1 MRYEYTFRNTPGDY
15 WKFRMENHYR
25 NWTGLVSIVYTLSM
39 LALTITKWNSTNGL
53 GKALLLIFL
62 LVFPL
67 FQPLFVYFISIRDA
81 QAIKAD
87 TTLSFDETGMEIRV
101 LKHVQRIPWKSFV
114 PDEKGGGMVI
124 QRRSMLVVVPDQ
136 MHAYLLTNRVLGT
149 DDEKKLGETIKKA
162 SLICCIRMINK
173 LHKKGCISEQE
184 RRLIDHYMHELSER
198 LNEIDSLAL

>member
-1 MRYEYTFRNTPGDY
+1 MKYEYTYRNTPEDY
-15 WKFRMENHYR
+15 WLFRMENYYR
-25 NWTGLVSIVYTLSM
+25 NWTGLVSVVFTASI
-39 LALTITKWNSTNGL
+39 LALMFSKWNATNGL
-53 GKALLLIFL
+53 GKALLILFL
-62 LVFPL
+62 LLFPV
-67 FQPLFVYFISIRDA
+67 FQPLLVYFVSIRDA

-149 DDEKKLGETIKKA
+149 DDEKKRLYAFMTEQLKKA
-162 SLICCIRMINK
+162 GK
-173 LHKKGCISEQE
+173 
-184 RRLIDHYMHELSER
+184 
-198 LNEIDSLAL
+198 

>member
-39 LALTITKWNSTNGL
+39 LALTM
-53 GKALLLIFL
+53 LIFL

-149 DDEKKLGETIKKA
+149 DDEKKRLYAFMTQQLKKA
-162 SLICCIRMINK
+162 GK
-173 LHKKGCISEQE
+173 
-184 RRLIDHYMHELSER
+184 
-198 LNEIDSLAL
+198 

>member
-67 FQPLFVYFISIRDA
+67 FQPLFVY
-81 QAIKAD
+81 
-87 TTLSFDETGMEIRV
+87 LSTC
-101 LKHVQRIPWKSFV
+101 
-114 PDEKGGGMVI
+114 KGYPGNP
-124 QRRSMLVVVPDQ
+124 S
-136 MHAYLLTNRVLGT
+136 
-149 DDEKKLGETIKKA
+149 
-162 SLICCIRMINK
+162 SRMK
-173 LHKKGCISEQE
+173 RAAEW
-184 RRLIDHYMHELSER
+184 
-198 LNEIDSLAL
+198 

>member
-39 LALTITKWNSTNGL
+39 LALTIAKWNSTNGL

-62 LVFPL
+62 LVFPV

-87 TTLSFDETGMEIRV
+87 TTLSFDETGMEIKV
-101 LKHVQRIPWKSFV
+101 LTHVQRIPWT
-114 PDEKGGGMVI
+114 G
-124 QRRSMLVVVPDQ
+124 
-136 MHAYLLTNRVLGT
+136 
-149 DDEKKLGETIKKA
+149 
-162 SLICCIRMINK
+162 
-173 LHKKGCISEQE
+173 
-184 RRLIDHYMHELSER
+184 
-198 LNEIDSLAL
+198 